1 MPQNIDA
8 GLVAFFNRL
17 LEPAMVMDGINPTDL
32 EALKKLIDKNP
43 VYFIDQNADACFDPQ
58 KIFRGCTNAKGQPVS
73 LDEQIDIAI
82 NRPITLAA
90 GAMPTG
96 LDQTFGNTNV
106 TYEDI
111 MAAFFGRENVP
122 VFLGNPD
129 GLTNALDTLTNNH
142 NQQMQQ
148 QQTGSNPQPTGLKA
162 KVGGVMQQ
170 SLMVVPNS
178 IENTANV
185 IEGARDFTKSL
196 GGTLFKGT
204 ALLAGIA
211 IAAPVLGAIGIG
223 SAVTMGGLGAT
234 SWAMA
239 GALAPVWI
247 NTTLTGVGLDL
258 ANVVGKGLDGAV
270 KKVTGGTNKGVRAAA
285 DYMEEV
291 MNTAAERGLD
301 PKMLFQ
307 LAQQPRMA

>member
-1 MPQNIDA
+1 
-8 GLVAFFNRL
+8 
-17 LEPAMVMDGINPTDL
+17 MVMDGINPTDP

-178 IENTANV
+178 IENTANL
-185 IEGARDFTKSL
+185 IEGARDFTKGL

-204 ALLAGIA
+204 AILVGLS
-211 IAAPVLGAIGIG
+211 IAAPVLGAAGIA
-223 SAVTMGGLGAT
+223 SAAMGGLGAT
-234 SWAMA
+234 CW
-239 GALAPVWI
+239 GAAAVLAPLWI
-247 NTTLTGVGLDL
+247 NTTITGVGLDL
-258 ANVVGKGLDGAV
+258 ANVLGQGLKGASQTFSDGTDKAV
-270 KKVTGGTNKGVRAAA
+270 NAAA
-285 DYMEEV
+285 DYMEKV